1 MRRNFDLLIAFSAF
15 LIIIIVIIP
24 LPAFI
29 IDLLIILSFALG
41 IMILFVSLYIKEP
54 LEFFSFPTVLLIVT
68 LYRLS
73 LNVATTRR
81 ILAHGHE
88 FLTEGGNVSLIIEF
102 FGNVV
107 MGGNFAIG
115 LIIFIVLTIIN
126 LVVITRGAGR
136 IAEVAARFTLD
147 SLPGKQLSIDADLNA
162 GLITV
167 EEAKERRSRLTREAD
182 FYGAMDGSSKFIRGE
197 AVASIIIL
205 FVNILG
211 GIFVGVVQKGI
222 SITEALSAYT
232 RLTVGDGLVAQ
243 IPALIISTSA
253 GVIISRSSAQSDF
266 AKDITRQFISY
277 PKAVFASGMVLGL
290 LGLLFMNLAT
300 PLFLLLAG
308 GLMYYSIKSM
318 RKKEEE
324 GKLLV
329 QQQKTQAPTE
339 SPEMEEKQI
348 EAILQPDVLGLEVGY
363 ALIPY
368 VDETQGG
375 EVVKRIKG
383 LRRTLADELGI
394 ILPPVHIRDNL
405 SLKPNEYSIIL
416 KGVEVVRGEVFP
428 EKYLVIGVE
437 KPDVEGTPAK
447 DPVFGV
453 ETIWIDESKKTEA
466 TAKGYTVVDVPSVM
480 ITHFSE
486 IVRRNAHEILTRQ
499 DTQKILDIAKKNY
512 PKIVED
518 ILNSVSLSVI
528 HRVLQNLLKEGI
540 PIKDIITILEA
551 IGDWSGTTKDPDIL
565 TEYVRQSLWRL
576 ITKIHSQNG
585 EILGIS
591 IEPGTEEKILQ
602 GIEETQGAI
611 RLKIPPQFVQKLLN
625 SISEIIPKFTKYKS
639 NPIIISSSQSRR
651 FIKKLIENYFPMIPV
666 LSYQEIDPKIKIR
679 ILGVA
684 KVQD

>member
-41 IMILFVSLYIKEP
+41 IMILFVSLYIREP

-88 FLTEGGNVSLIIEF
+88 FLTEGGNVSIIIEF

-368 VDETQGG
+368 GFNSKYRILRWSSLYIWLFYSYNEIFFWEYFTSYYFHTFEYDGIFIWFQG
-375 EVVKRIKG
+375 EV
-383 LRRTLADELGI
+383 
-394 ILPPVHIRDNL
+394 
-405 SLKPNEYSIIL
+405 
-416 KGVEVVRGEVFP
+416 
-428 EKYLVIGVE
+428 
-437 KPDVEGTPAK
+437 
-447 DPVFGV
+447 
-453 ETIWIDESKKTEA
+453 
-466 TAKGYTVVDVPSVM
+466 
-480 ITHFSE
+480 
-486 IVRRNAHEILTRQ
+486 
-499 DTQKILDIAKKNY
+499 
-512 PKIVED
+512 
-518 ILNSVSLSVI
+518 
-528 HRVLQNLLKEGI
+528 I
-540 PIKDIITILEA
+540 PYMY
-551 IGDWSGTTKDPDIL
+551 G
-565 TEYVRQSLWRL
+565 R
-576 ITKIHSQNG
+576 
-585 EILGIS
+585 
-591 IEPGTEEKILQ
+591 
-602 GIEETQGAI
+602 
-611 RLKIPPQFVQKLLN
+611 
-625 SISEIIPKFTKYKS
+625 
-639 NPIIISSSQSRR
+639 
-651 FIKKLIENYFPMIPV
+651 
-666 LSYQEIDPKIKIR
+666 
-679 ILGVA
+679 
-684 KVQD
+684 

>member
-1 MRRNFDLLIAFSAF
+1 MRRNLDLLIAFSAF

-41 IMILFVSLYIKEP
+41 IMILFVSLYIREP

-329 QQQKTQAPTE
+329 QQQKTQAPAE